1 MQKSTMTKKEVAQQS
16 RRWFIVDATDLVLGR
31 LSVKLADILRG
42 KNKPLWTPN
51 VDCGDFVIVINAKK
65 IILTGNKAE
74 NEIWYNSSHYIGG
87 LRARKGKEMISK
99 YSEELI
105 RRSVKGM
112 LPQNRLS
119 RQIIKKLFIYDTDK
133 HPHVAQ
139 MPEVLNFKKDN

>member
-1 MQKSTMTKKEVAQQS
+1 MQKSTMTKKEAAQQS
-16 RRWFIVDATDLVLGR
+16 RRWFIIDATDLVLGR

-42 KNKPLWTPN
+42 KNKPSWTPN
-51 VDCGDFVIVINAKK
+51 VDCGDFIIVINAKK
-65 IILTGNKAE
+65 VILTGNKAE

-119 RQIIKKLFIYDTDK
+119 RQIIKKLFIYENDK
-133 HPHVAQ
+133 HPHAAQ
-139 MPEVLNFKKDN
+139 MPELLNLKKDN

>member
-1 MQKSTMTKKEVAQQS
+1 MQKSTMIKKETAQQA
-16 RRWFIVDATDLVLGR
+16 RQWYVVDATDLVLGR

-42 KNKPLWTPN
+42 KNKSTWTPN

-65 IILTGNKAE
+65 IRLTGNKAE

-99 YSEELI
+99 YPIELI
-105 RRSVKGM
+105 HRSVKGM

-119 RQIIKKLFIYDTDK
+119 RQIIKKLFVYENDS
-133 HPHVAQ
+133 HPHAAQ
-139 MPEVLNFKKDN
+139 TPQVLNFKKDN